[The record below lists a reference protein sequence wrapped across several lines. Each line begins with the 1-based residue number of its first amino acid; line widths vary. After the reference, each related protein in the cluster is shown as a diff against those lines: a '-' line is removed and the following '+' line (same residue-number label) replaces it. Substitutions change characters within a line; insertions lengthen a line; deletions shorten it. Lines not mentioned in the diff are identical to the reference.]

1 MMILKKDPIIQLA
14 TFVLIGFII
23 SIIAFADNTSS
34 PLQIEEQPQST
45 FFNGK

>member
-1 MMILKKDPIIQLA
+1 MMTFKKDPIIQLA

-23 SIIAFADNTSS
+23 SIIAFADNSSS

-45 FFNGK
+45 SFSSK